1 MKERVAEAE
10 ETVNEMAEEAAE
22 AMRGAK
28 ARVSDAYDRTSE
40 AASQWADDAL
50 EYGRN
55 NPLLAS
61 LVAFGAGVGL
71 GCWLT
76 SQRRPRYSKRFV
88 PAMAGAVAHAVREA
102 IDARR

>member
-1 MKERVAEAE
+1 MKERAETE
-10 ETVNEMAEEAAE
+10 QVVSEMAEEAAE
-22 AMRGAK
+22 TLRGAK
-28 ARVSDAYDRTSE
+28 ERASEVYDRTSE

-71 GCWLT
+71 GCWLN
-76 SQRRPRYSKRFV
+76 SQRRPQYSKRFV
-88 PAMAGAVAHAVREA
+88 PAIAGAVAHAVREA